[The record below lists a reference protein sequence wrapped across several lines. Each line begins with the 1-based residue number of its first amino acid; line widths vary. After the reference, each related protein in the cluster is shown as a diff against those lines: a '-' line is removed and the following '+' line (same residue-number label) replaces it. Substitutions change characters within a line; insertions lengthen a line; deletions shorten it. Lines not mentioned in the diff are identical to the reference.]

1 MRVHLIS
8 LLAAG
13 AAAFLPRA
21 FDAPATVVPND
32 NRAAAGRM
40 VGDTLVVELVL
51 DSAVWYP
58 QGPGGPS
65 VVVPAFAEAG
75 HAPQIPAPLIRVRAG
90 TTIRATIRNA
100 LDSTYVLRGF
110 HARPGVPADS
120 AALQGGASRTF
131 TFAAGAPGTYLYDAL
146 PQGYVPPRT
155 VQDRRGEREHAAGA
169 FIIDPLGGSP
179 PDRVLVINIRA
190 DSAEAGAYRN
200 ALAINGLSWP
210 HTERFD
216 ALTGD
221 TVRWRV
227 INASA
232 RTHPMHL
239 HGFYFSVASRGS
251 PHSDS
256 LLPADQHRL
265 MVTETMDPYTTM
277 AMSWVASR
285 PGNWL
290 FHCHLAFHVV
300 PSARLDGHGHATPGR
315 HSPRAEEHMA
325 GLVVGIRVHPRP
337 GYTDGGRTGAERR
350 RLFVQEGRRRGLS
363 PRSMGFVLQRDGREP
378 AADSIE
384 IPGTPLVL
392 TRGVPVDVTV
402 VNRLREAAA
411 IHWHGLELESWS
423 DGVAGWSGLDTTVAP
438 AVAPADSFVARLT
451 VPRAGTFIYH
461 THMNDVEQL
470 TSGLYGA
477 IVVVEPGQRFDPA
490 IDHLTVLSWDG
501 DAVRG
506 RAQILVNGDSL
517 PKEIA
522 VRAGEPHR
530 LRFVNIG
537 PAGVMRLELMRDSAL
552 VQWRRLA
559 LDGATLPHAQ
569 AIVSPATHRLAVGQ
583 TADFE
588 VRLAPGRY
596 ALTYF
601 HNRTTPIRT
610 QTIVAR

>member
-13 AAAFLPRA
+13 AAAILPRA

-40 VGDTLVVELVL
+40 VADTLVVELVL

-75 HAPQIPAPLIRVRAG
+75 HAPQIPAPLIRVREG
-90 TTIRATIRNA
+90 TTVRATIRNA
-100 LDSTYVLRGF
+100 LDSTFVLRGI
-110 HARPGVPADS
+110 HARPGAPTDF
-120 AALQGGASRTF
+120 AALQGGASMTF
-131 TFAAGAPGTYLYDAL
+131 TFSAGAPGTYMYDAL

-169 FIIDPLGGSP
+169 FIIDPPGGSP
-179 PDRVLVINIRA
+179 PDRILVINIRA
-190 DSAEAGAYRN
+190 DSGESGAYRN

-227 INASA
+227 INGSS

-239 HGFYFSVASRGS
+239 HGFYFSVESRGS
-251 PHSDS
+251 PQSDT
-256 LLPADQHRL
+256 LLPPDQHRL
-265 MVTETMDPYTTM
+265 MVTETMDAYTTM

-300 PSARLDGHGHATPGR
+300 PSARLDGRGHGTPGR
-315 HSPRAEEHMA
+315 HSHKAEEHMA
-325 GLVVGIRVHPRP
+325 GLVVGIRVRP
-337 GYTDGGRTGAERR
+337 GPGYADAGRTGAERR
-350 RLFVQEGRRRGLS
+350 RVFIQEGRRRGLS

-378 AADSIE
+378 AGDSIE

-392 TRGVPVDVTV
+392 TQGVPVDVTV
-402 VNRLREAAA
+402 LNRLTEPSA

-438 AVAPADSFVARLT
+438 PVAPADSFVARLT

-477 IVVVEPGQRFDPA
+477 IVVLEPGKQFDPA

-506 RAQILVNGDSL
+506 RAQILINGDSL
-517 PKEIA
+517 PKELA

-537 PAGVMRLELMRDSAL
+537 PAGVMRLELKRDSAL
-552 VQWRRLA
+552 VEWRRLA
-559 LDGATLPHAQ
+559 LDGASLPPTQ

-601 HNRTTPIRT
+601 HNRATPIRT
-610 QTIVAR
+610 QSIVVR